1 MSSLKRLSEQ
11 LIQRILTLISDC
23 FVVLD
28 SNKKVIHWS
37 PQAEKVFQYTE
48 NEAIGQ
54 KLTELIGL
62 PTIKLKA
69 TGELSSGVKSKAKD
83 GTVLHIIPLSSNSY
97 RDENGSCFTVWLFR
111 DISKKKQI
119 DRMMDTYTD
128 NLYNEYSTM
137 EAKKTQELLE
147 INSELKKTLD
157 EKRAEIKRRVKIES
171 ELMNL
176 RNLLSNII
184 GSMPSALISL
194 DCNKM
199 VTLWNRETEKL
210 TSTPAEERIG
220 QPLPLEILDLIGS
233 EKLIDEVQKSGI
245 SRKIEKVE
253 RHYNEEVRYYD
264 ITIFPIENSIIE
276 GVVIRMDDIT
286 KRLQVQELMVQTEKM
301 VSLGSIAAGIA
312 HEVNNPLAGVS
323 QNTQVIMQRLTK
335 DIPANRRA
343 AEEVGLDLKVLYNYL
358 EKREI
363 ITMLDSVVVSTEKA
377 AKIVKEMLDFSYR
390 ARSITRVCDVEELIN
405 KTVQLI
411 KSDYSLKKNYNSAK
425 VKILTKNSSHKNL
438 IECDPVKLQQ
448 VFFNLLKNAIQAL
461 NGFEEPTIEIRL
473 AESEGMLK
481 IEFEDNGPGIAE
493 PQKKKIFEPFYTTK
507 DIGEG
512 TGLGLSISYF
522 IITDNHKGKMS
533 LSSIAGRGSC
543 FIVELPFELSARHDN
558 TRNSHF

>member
-11 LIQRILTLISDC
+11 LIQRILALISDC
-23 FVVLD
+23 FVVVD

-37 PQAEKVFQYTE
+37 PQAEKVFQFTE
-48 NEAIGQ
+48 DEAIGQ
-54 KLTELIGL
+54 ELTELIGL
-62 PTIKLKA
+62 PKIKLKP

-83 GTVLHIIPLSSNSY
+83 GSPLHIIPLSSNSY
-97 RDENGSCFTVWLFR
+97 RDEKGSSFTVWLFR

-137 EAKKTQELLE
+137 EAQKTQELLE

-157 EKRAEIKRRVKIES
+157 EKRAEIKRRIKIET

-194 DCNKM
+194 DCSKR

-210 TSTPAEERIG
+210 TSTPAEKRIG
-220 QPLPLEILDLIGS
+220 QPLPQEILNLIGS
-233 EKLIDEVQKSGI
+233 ENLIDEVQRSGL
-245 SRKIEKVE
+245 SHKIEKVE
-253 RHYNEEVRYYD
+253 RLYNEEIRYYD

-343 AEEVGLDLKVLYNYL
+343 AEEVGLDLKVLQNYL

-390 ARSITRVCDVEELIN
+390 AKSITRLCDVEELIN

-425 VKILTKNSSHKNL
+425 VNILKKNNSQKNL

-461 NGFEEPTIEIRL
+461 KGFDEPKIEIRW
-473 AESEGMLK
+473 AECNDMLK

-493 PQKKKIFEPFYTTK
+493 PQRKKIFEPFYTTK

-533 LSSIAGRGSC
+533 LSSIPGRGSC
-543 FIVELPFELSARHDN
+543 FIVELPFELSAGHEN
-558 TRNSHF
+558 AKNSHL